1 MILTPTQ
8 ITWPGTSLILRSAWV
23 LLFISF
29 YSFETPANKIYTCTK
44 GTVAFTSNAPL
55 EIIKATSE
63 EMTGA
68 LDASNRT
75 FLFSVDV
82 NSFHGFNSGLQRE
95 HFNENYMETNRYP
108 KVTFQGKLIEDINF
122 EAEGNYEVRA
132 KGILDVHGVK
142 QERILKGTITIH
154 HDVVTIHSQFSVLL
168 EDHNIKVPR
177 VVYEK
182 IAPDIDITINAAL
195 KSL

>member
-1 MILTPTQ
+1 MILPATQ
-8 ITWPGTSLILRSAWV
+8 ITRQGKCIMLPYVWM
-23 LLFISF
+23 LLFVAF
-29 YSFETPANKIYTCTK
+29 YSFETPANKIYTCSK

-55 EIIKATSE
+55 EIIKAASE

-68 LDASNRT
+68 IDATNRT

-182 IAPDIDITINAAL
+182 ISPDIDITINATL